1 MRRSRNLRGGL
12 SGLRL
17 SQAKLSEAFNRAEAE
32 LRADAGAKLMM
43 VNALEILRRRIV
55 SDGYTSKCFKELV
68 TAGCDAHEL
77 LWRLAV
83 CSEDPDPDS
92 TDELTGFDNRQLNAF
107 VEQLHKSAKR
117 ISEIGEAKVSK
128 IFEVAGISDLW
139 SLPVSMADF
148 GTLLIFVGQLRWR
161 TYWVI
166 AKNRLIDYVFQ
177 VVGHYRDKQVAEL
190 IAAVTSNAGYTE
202 HVHREWRRR
211 NRSEVLPKKRHTA
224 SNPLSRKAE
233 MMVQSVFKMCE
244 WALFKKLQ
252 LTGPPMASASS
263 ASGSVP

>member
-139 SLPVSMADF
+139 SLPVSMSDF
-148 GTLLIFVGQLRWR
+148 G
-161 TYWVI
+161 
-166 AKNRLIDYVFQ
+166 
-177 VVGHYRDKQVAEL
+177 
-190 IAAVTSNAGYTE
+190 
-202 HVHREWRRR
+202 
-211 NRSEVLPKKRHTA
+211 
-224 SNPLSRKAE
+224 
-233 MMVQSVFKMCE
+233 
-244 WALFKKLQ
+244 
-252 LTGPPMASASS
+252 
-263 ASGSVP
+263 